1 MGTVI
6 VVEED
11 LSGNYSRLL
20 LKYFL
25 SAGLADN
32 HSLLVTN
39 SSPDGKVVTSSLPMF
54 NCKEEGEKE
63 NLTETGAAETMKIAW
78 RYQNQNTTKSSNLGT
93 SQRTRHSFNLLKTI
107 PPEMLKNSDVQ
118 ICDIEPPENDDSWR
132 NSSYHK
138 LIKEIESKVQSGGFN
153 IDPNV
158 PKEHKNILRLGIQS
172 LGCSNWGELQETA
185 ERNLGTFLLCLR
197 SILRSCFGI
206 AFLTVPSHVL
216 RQVQRERELTKYFL
230 EITSH

>member
-107 PPEMLKNSDVQ
+107 PPEMVKNSDVQ

-216 RQVQRERELTKYFL
+216 RQVQREKELTKYFL

>member
-107 PPEMLKNSDVQ
+107 PPEMVKNSDVQ

-138 LIKEIESKVQSGGFN
+138 LIKEIESKVQLGGFN

-158 PKEHKNILRLGIQS
+158 PKEHKTILRLGIQS

-216 RQVQRERELTKYFL
+216 RQVQREKELT
-230 EITSH
+230 

>member
-63 NLTETGAAETMKIAW
+63 NLTQTGAAETMKIAW

-93 SQRTRHSFNLLKTI
+93 SQRTRHSFNLLKTV
-107 PPEMLKNSDVQ
+107 PPEMVKNSDVQ

-138 LIKEIESKVQSGGFN
+138 LIKKIESKVQSGGFN

-206 AFLTVPSHVL
+206 AFLTML
-216 RQVQRERELTKYFL
+216 N
-230 EITSH
+230 

>member
-107 PPEMLKNSDVQ
+107 PPEMVKNSDVQ

-138 LIKEIESKVQSGGFN
+138 LIKEIESKVQLGGFN

-216 RQVQRERELTKYFL
+216 RQVQREKELTKYFL

>member
-63 NLTETGAAETMKIAW
+63 NLTETGAADTMKIAW

-107 PPEMLKNSDVQ
+107 PPEMVKNSDVL

-132 NSSYHK
+132 NSSYHQC
-138 LIKEIESKVQSGGFN
+138 EESLRDTSG
-153 IDPNV
+153 V
-158 PKEHKNILRLGIQS
+158 
-172 LGCSNWGELQETA
+172 
-185 ERNLGTFLLCLR
+185 
-197 SILRSCFGI
+197 
-206 AFLTVPSHVL
+206 
-216 RQVQRERELTKYFL
+216 
-230 EITSH
+230 

>member
-107 PPEMLKNSDVQ
+107 PPEMVKNSDVQ

-216 RQVQRERELTKYFL
+216 RQVQREKELT
-230 EITSH
+230 

>member
-39 SSPDGKVVTSSLPMF
+39 SSQDGKVVTSSLPMF

-107 PPEMLKNSDVQ
+107 PPEMVKNSDVL
-118 ICDIEPPENDDSWR
+118 ICDIEPPGNDDSWR

-138 LIKEIESKVQSGGFN
+138 LIKKIESKVQSGGFN

-185 ERNLGTFLLCLR
+185 DRNLGTFLLCLR

-216 RQVQRERELTKYFL
+216 RQVQREKELT
-230 EITSH
+230 

>member
-25 SAGLADN
+25 SAGLADS

-54 NCKEEGEKE
+54 TCKEEVEKE

-93 SQRTRHSFNLLKTI
+93 SQRARHSFNLLKTI
-107 PPEMLKNSDVQ
+107 PPEMVKNSDVQ

-138 LIKEIESKVQSGGFN
+138 LIKDIESKVQTGGFN

-185 ERNLGTFLLCLR
+185 GRNLGTFLLCLR

-216 RQVQRERELTKYFL
+216 RQVQREKEL
-230 EITSH
+230 I

>member
-93 SQRTRHSFNLLKTI
+93 SQRTRHSFNLLKTV
-107 PPEMLKNSDVQ
+107 PPEMVKNSDVQ

-216 RQVQRERELTKYFL
+216 RQVQREKELT
-230 EITSH
+230 